1 VHVDSRLY
9 CSDIATHSML
19 GGQHG
24 EESKVKDQVS
34 GQKDCKKDDE
44 APQEEVMLSLRS
56 LGSEGCRRLQN

>member
-24 EESKVKDQVS
+24 EESEVKDEVS
-34 GQKDCKKDDE
+34 GKEDRTEDHETQE
-44 APQEEVMLSLRS
+44 EEVMK
-56 LGSEGCRRLQN
+56 

>member
-24 EESKVKDQVS
+24 EESKVKDEVS
-34 GQKDCKKDDE
+34 GKEDCTQDNE
-44 APQEEVMLSLRS
+44 APQEEVMLPL
-56 LGSEGCRRLQN
+56 